1 MKRLFKKRFQFKS
14 LTLRIWTTFIVFA
27 GVIILALSGLY
38 VGIFKRME
46 EANKLEAIGVG
57 HEMMY
62 QILSEGNKLNMV
74 PDKTI
79 NFRKIAQIH
88 HLVVRQ
94 MPDKALEIIPI
105 DKRPGGPPE
114 NYRDMGKWLLGY
126 MEGEIGYKE
135 QHKVRDGQEDILLVM
150 STLEKT
156 GGQEEQQKEQQEEKV
171 LLVSYIAYVS
181 DNSILVLILGIGFL
195 FILIALVVSK
205 IISNYIC
212 NPLRRL
218 EAQALKIANKEWIEP
233 IHSESKDE
241 IGRLIHSINYMQEA
255 LRHADQ
261 EERRFL
267 QSISHDLK
275 TPIMVIM
282 AHAQAIQDQ
291 MYVESLENTAEII
304 KVEAVRLEN
313 KVKQILYYNTLD
325 YLLENEEKV
334 KDLDLK
340 ALLEQ
345 TLSRFQ
351 FVGKEINWNI
361 SIKPARVSGNKER
374 LQIAIENILDNQL
387 RYAKQEISVQLY
399 RDQGQVYLEIGND
412 GPLIA
417 KEDLP
422 RLFEEL
428 YKDAKGK
435 FGLGLAITKKI
446 IVGYEGEI
454 TVANKENGVSF
465 KIKLPDYM

>member
-1 MKRLFKKRFQFKS
+1 MKRLLKKRFQFKS

-46 EANKLEAIGVG
+46 EANKLETIGVG

-88 HLVVRQ
+88 HIVMRQ
-94 MPDKALEIIPI
+94 IPGKDLEIIPI

-114 NYRDMGKWLLGY
+114 SYKDMEQWLFSY

-135 QHKVRDGQEDILLVM
+135 QHKVRYEKQNILFVM
-150 STLEKT
+150 STIEKAED
-156 GGQEEQQKEQQEEKV
+156 QEEHEGRMV
-171 LLVSYIAYVS
+171 LVSYVAYVS
-181 DNSILVLILGIGFL
+181 DNSILFLILGIGFI

-282 AHAQAIQDQ
+282 AHAQAIEDG

-304 KVEAVRLEN
+304 KVEAQRLEN

-334 KDLDLK
+334 KDLDLE
-340 ALLEQ
+340 ALLKQ

-351 FVGKEINWNI
+351 LLRKDIHWHI
-361 SIKPARVSGNKER
+361 SIAPAKVSGNKER
-374 LQIAIENILDNQL
+374 MQIAIENILDNQL
-387 RYAKQEISVQLY
+387 RYAKEEISVQLY
-399 RDQGQVYLEIGND
+399 REAKEVYLEIGND

-417 KEDLP
+417 TEDLP
-422 RLFEEL
+422 RIFEEL

-446 IVGYEGEI
+446 VVSYEGEI
-454 TVANKENGVSF
+454 TVVNNEKGVSF
-465 KIKLPDYM
+465 RMNLPDYT